1 MNTTQV
7 KAAFVHKLAKFRSEE
22 QATRTISLRFAIGRI
37 VLLGLMSVAVGA
49 PAARAQALSEYKVKA
64 AFLYNFAK
72 FVEWPQDAFRAPD
85 DPFTICVLGENP
97 FGNALAEAVKGNTL
111 NGRGFIERHIT
122 NTQEAKACQ
131 ILFISSSEHDQL
143 RAIMKELTGASILTV
158 ADTRGSAQQG
168 SIVDFMLQDNKV
180 RFEFNTDAAERAQL
194 KISSKLLSLAKIVR

>member
-37 VLLGLMSVAVGA
+37 VLLGLMSVAVG
-49 PAARAQALSEYKVKA
+49 AQALSEYKVKA

>member
-37 VLLGLMSVAVGA
+37 VLLGLMSVAVG
-49 PAARAQALSEYKVKA
+49 AQALSEYKVKA

-168 SIVDFMLQDNKV
+168 SIVDFILQDNKV

>member
-37 VLLGLMSVAVGA
+37 VLLGLMSVAVG
-49 PAARAQALSEYKVKA
+49 AQALSEYKVKA

-111 NGRGFIERHIT
+111 NGRGFIERHI
-122 NTQEAKACQ
+122 
-131 ILFISSSEHDQL
+131 
-143 RAIMKELTGASILTV
+143 
-158 ADTRGSAQQG
+158 
-168 SIVDFMLQDNKV
+168 
-180 RFEFNTDAAERAQL
+180 
-194 KISSKLLSLAKIVR
+194 